1 MGKGTNARNAARAR
15 KTLHNWLKSKGFNF
29 DHCPSSREI
38 RDAVINHPEAEPEL
52 KHLLSTSTNKSWKL
66 AAIKYFGLFDPDLT
80 EWKSKKSHRAK
91 QPKIK
96 RAENTT
102 RKKMSFTKDPTKQ
115 NLKPVWKNFY
125 SSDEWRALR
134 YAAFAA
140 YGRKCGCCGA
150 SPETGAVMH
159 VDHIKPRFTH
169 PELALELSNLQ
180 ILCADCNQGKGAWD
194 STDWRWKAEEERID
208 KAFKSTV

>member
-1 MGKGTNARNAARAR
+1 MTFAR
-15 KTLHNWLKSKGFNF
+15 KQIRLTNYFRELGKHEENTLMLSKKTLAQMIVGSKG
-29 DHCPSSREI
+29 
-38 RDAVINHPEAEPEL
+38 L
-52 KHLLSTSTNKSWKL
+52 
-66 AAIKYFGLFDPDLT
+66 
-80 EWKSKKSHRAK
+80 SKKAVNKIIVAYFSEHVPEKGWDAYDHKRGSLKKKTTAK
-91 QPKIK
+91 
-96 RAENTT
+96 R
-102 RKKMSFTKDPTKQ
+102 MSFTKDPTKQ

-194 STDWRWKAEEERID
+194 STDWRWKQEEQRMNEAY
-208 KAFKSTV
+208 KKTV

>member
-1 MGKGTNARNAARAR
+1 MIRRQIKLTNYFRELG
-15 KTLHNWLKSKGFNF
+15 LHDEVTTAL
-29 DHCPSSREI
+29 
-38 RDAVINHPEAEPEL
+38 
-52 KHLLSTSTNKSWKL
+52 
-66 AAIKYFGLFDPDLT
+66 
-80 EWKSKKSHRAK
+80 SKKRLAQIITGK
-91 QPKIK
+91 QGLSKKTVNKVLMAYFADHTPEKGWRFYDASTVKKPKANRPEK
-96 RAENTT
+96 SSPR
-102 RKKMSFTKDPTKQ
+102 MSFTKDPTKQ
-115 NLKPVWKNFY
+115 KLKTPAGDFY
-125 SSDEWRALR
+125 RSDEWRALR

-194 STDWRWKAEEERID
+194 STDWRWKQEEQRMNE
-208 KAFKSTV
+208 AFKKTV